1 MIKLLEKK
9 PALLL
14 VDIQKA
20 FLDKDYPGPHE
31 DYIGIRRNNPNAE
44 EICGTILKKW
54 RELGFLIIHV
64 RHSSTSVNSK
74 LHESSQGFEFNDFVK
89 PDNNEIV
96 LTKKVNSSFIGTG
109 LVDILETNNVKSI
122 VVVGMTTNHCIS
134 TTVRMSGNLG
144 YDTYLVSDSTAAYC
158 NILKNGE
165 VIDCEDVFKISLSN
179 LDGEFCKVLTKD
191 ELFNKLS

>member
-1 MIKLLEKK
+1 LEFKNKK

-20 FLDKDYPGPHE
+20 FLDKEYPGTDE
-31 DYIGIRRNNPNAE
+31 NYVGIKRNNPKAE
-44 EICGTILKKW
+44 EVCGSILKKW
-54 RELGFLIIHV
+54 RELGFLVIHV
-64 RHSSTSVNSK
+64 RHSSTSVKSK
-74 LHESSQGFEFNDFVK
+74 LHESSPGYEFNDFVK
-89 PDNNEIV
+89 PKNNEII

-109 LVDILETNNVKSI
+109 LVDILDTNNVKSI
-122 VVVGMTTNHCIS
+122 VIVGMTTNHCIS

-165 VIDCEDVFKISLSN
+165 VIDCEDVYKISLSN
-179 LDGEFCKVLTKD
+179 LDGEFCKVLTRD
-191 ELFNKLS
+191 ELFNNLI

>member
-1 MIKLLEKK
+1 MEFKNNK

-20 FLDKDYPGPHE
+20 FLDEDYPGSDE
-31 DYIGIRRNNPNAE
+31 NYVGVKRNNPKAE
-44 EICGTILKKW
+44 EICGSVLKKW
-54 RELGFLIIHV
+54 RDLGYLIIHV
-64 RHSSTSVNSK
+64 RHSSTSSKSK
-74 LHESSQGFEFNDFVK
+74 LHESSPGFEFNDFVK
-89 PDNNEIV
+89 PKAEEIV

-109 LVDILETNNVKSI
+109 LKEILDSNKVTSI
-122 VVVGMTTNHCIS
+122 VIVGMTTNHCIS

-165 VIDCEDVFKISLSN
+165 IIDCEDVYKISLSN
-179 LDGEFCKVLTKD
+179 LDGEFCKVLTSD
-191 ELFNKLS
+191 ELFENLK